1 MLRLANPIVRGLLDS
16 RFHALSSGTLLVL
29 TYRGRRSGRTFSIPL
44 RYAELPDGRLV
55 ALAVGPAKK
64 LWWRSFRASREA
76 VLTLRGEHVAVVG
89 AVVEGHQRAAA
100 RGRYEA
106 RYPGSARLLDDAAVV
121 VFARTG

>member
-1 MLRLANPIVRGLLDS
+1 MVRGLLES
-16 RFHALSSGTLLVL
+16 RFHAVSSGTLLVL

-55 ALAVGPAKK
+55 ALAVGPAQK
-64 LWWRSFRASREA
+64 LWWRSFRTPREA

-100 RGRYEA
+100 RGGYEA
-106 RYPGSARLLDDAAVV
+106 RYPRSARLLEGAALV
-121 VFARTG
+121 VFARAG